1 MEFMAFLP
9 MDAQN
14 WTFRCVH
21 YVTPISNGF
30 IELGRREART
40 GTDIF
45 CACSNTLGRFIMGR
59 RRRWVIVDDN
69 WLIVNGEGW
78 LIFNGGGRSS
88 MFIDE
93 NRSKT

>member
-30 IELGRREART
+30 IELGHREART
-40 GTDIF
+40 GTDIS
-45 CACSNTLGRFIMGR
+45 CACSNTLGRFITGR

-69 WLIVNGEGW
+69 WLIVNGEGC
-78 LIFNGGGRSS
+78 LISNGGRSS
-88 MFIDE
+88 MFIGE
-93 NRSKT
+93 NWSKT